1 MCIEATVQGDT
12 AQCMFD
18 SRARSDEFNLLY
30 RSFPFS
36 LDVLRSTG
44 AQKLGWMALYVFIYP
59 CIFFGF

>member
-1 MCIEATVQGDT
+1 M
-12 AQCMFD
+12 
-18 SRARSDEFNLLY
+18 NLTY
-30 RSFPFS
+30 YCSFSFS